1 MEEQI
6 LSQVRAFNRF
16 FAVELSVFDRY
27 VLGTAYSLV
36 EGRVIGEIG
45 RNEGC
50 SANRIAEDL
59 NIDKSY
65 LSRVLA
71 KLETKGLISRLPSAG
86 DGRKKQLKLTE
97 AGRELYNKLE
107 VLSDKQAED
116 ILKEVEPEQIGELLE
131 SMQFIQTALGKA
143 KV

>member
-36 EGRVIGEIG
+36 EGRVIGEVG

>member
-1 MEEQI
+1 MEEKI

-36 EGRVIGEIG
+36 EGRIIGEIG

-50 SANRIAEDL
+50 SANRIAEEL

-97 AGRELYNKLE
+97 AGRELYNRLE

-116 ILKEVEPEQIGELLE
+116 MLKEVEPEQIGKLLE
-131 SMQFIQTALGKA
+131 SMRFIQTALGKA